1 LAKSVHVASSN
12 QKGGFKPRIS
22 ADGERKPMSSKTG
35 KYKVGY
41 GKPPVEYRW
50 KKGRSGNPQ
59 NKRKKRGISTAAIVE
74 GYFLKEV
81 DVLKGESLQRITIFE
96 AIISKL
102 YQEELAGNKKAARAR
117 LKYFEFAAS
126 KREKQEIILVNVYQP
141 WVTKR
146 HLKRNGGGNG

>member
-1 LAKSVHVASSN
+1 
-12 QKGGFKPRIS
+12 
-22 ADGERKPMSSKTG
+22 MSSKTG

-50 KKGRSGNPQ
+50 KKGQSGNPQ
-59 NKRKKRGISTAAIVE
+59 SKRKKRGISTAAIVE

-81 DVLKGESLQRITIFE
+81 DVLKAGSPHRITTFE

-102 YQEELAGNKKAARAR
+102 YLEELAGNKKAARAR

-126 KREKQEIILVNVYQP
+126 KREKHEVIFVNVYQP
-141 WVTKR
+141 WVRNR
-146 HLKRNGGGNG
+146 HLKRSGGGNG